1 MKGFFSKEMPIWAE
15 KLVISLLIIEF
26 TMLALT
32 AETLYD
38 CMPKPVLGYL
48 LTLLTLEIILIDL
61 SRKEKNVQ
69 EKRKLHMDI
78 KKIFQGIS
86 ETSNIIEEEV
96 IRRIKCELGTVINNG
111 ASCSSISSDIERIKF
126 IASTKSMRLVE
137 QYCHK
142 ALVATAIAH
151 FGGYEQ

>member
-1 MKGFFSKEMPIWAE
+1 MKNIFSKEVPTWAE
-15 KLVISLLIIEF
+15 KLAVSLLIIEF

-48 LTLLTLEIILIDL
+48 LTLLTLEIILMQI
-61 SRKEKNVQ
+61 SRNDNNVQ

-78 KKIFQGIS
+78 KKIFRGIS
-86 ETSNIIEEEV
+86 ETSNTIEEEV
-96 IRRIKCELGTVINNG
+96 IRRMKSELGTVINNG
-111 ASCSSISSDIERIKF
+111 ASCSSISADLSRIKF

-137 QYCHK
+137 QYCRK